1 MQNYAKRLIKI
12 LKNELDAPR
21 DDREQITYTGA
32 AKKSLKTK
40 TIQSTLKSLNIE
52 IVGNSY
58 IMDIEKGRKPKGLQ
72 VSDIAKWLVN
82 KPVAYAN
89 QSPELPAVKKIA
101 KSVVKRIKR
110 KGVRRLPFIE
120 DAIKRDMKNLKVL
133 APIIKDVELSI
144 NDILK
149 EEGFNMN
156 DKTVKFV

>member
-21 DDREQITYTGA
+21 DDRKQITYTGA
-32 AKKSLKTK
+32 AKKSIKKKT
-40 TIQSTLKSLNIE
+40 TRSTLKSLNIE

-72 VSDIAKWLVN
+72 VNDIATWLVS
-82 KPVAYAN
+82 KPVVYAN
-89 QSPELPAVKKIA
+89 QSPNLPAVKKIA
-101 KSVVKRIKR
+101 RNVVKTIKR

-120 DAIKRDMKNLKVL
+120 DAIKKDMQNLKVL
-133 APIIKDVELSI
+133 APILKDVELSI

-149 EEGFNMN
+149 EQGFDMN